1 VLWKKRVISCG
12 LASKKT
18 KRNKIKKTKKDCDC
32 KYNPTAVLV
41 VCGLQPAAAAD
52 DATAAAEAEDD
63 GIEEK
68 NKQIKIAKKNS
79 EMLMIARFSH

>member
-1 VLWKKRVISCG
+1 VLWKKECISCG

-32 KYNPTAVLV
+32 KYNPTAMLV
-41 VCGLQPAAAAD
+41 VCGLQPADA
-52 DATAAAEAEDD
+52 ATAAAADAAAAPAEDEDD

-68 NKQIKIAKKNS
+68 QANQICKKKQ
-79 EMLMIARFSH
+79 

>member
-1 VLWKKRVISCG
+1 
-12 LASKKT
+12 
-18 KRNKIKKTKKDCDC
+18 
-32 KYNPTAVLV
+32 VLV

>member
-1 VLWKKRVISCG
+1 MKKRVISCG

-32 KYNPTAVLV
+32 KYNPTAMLV
-41 VCGLQPAAAAD
+41 VCGLQPA
-52 DATAAAEAEDD
+52 AAAEAEDD

-68 NKQIKIAKKNS
+68 TNKSKLQKKQ
-79 EMLMIARFSH
+79 